1 MTNPRWPW
9 ADRAAA
15 GSPGGSAR
23 SPGSRTA
30 VLIGFSTGLEDA
42 LTVVLS
48 SDYSVLKAADTAE
61 ALELLETLRVDL
73 FIASSRCSV
82 ASVVK
87 LTESLGQ
94 PREARVVVLLAG
106 PDAAAERVYRAAGLQ
121 YVLHMPVRADELLRL
136 GMQPPRQQS

>member
-1 MTNPRWPW
+1 M
-9 ADRAAA
+9 
-15 GSPGGSAR
+15 
-23 SPGSRTA
+23 
-30 VLIGFSTGLEDA
+30 LIGFSTGLEDA

-48 SDYSVLKAADTAE
+48 SDYSVLRAADTAE

-106 PDAAAERVYRAAGLQ
+106 PDPAAERAYRAAGLQ

-136 GMQPPRQQS
+136 GTPPPRQQS

>member
-15 GSPGGSAR
+15 AAPGGSLR
-23 SPGSRTA
+23 SPGSRTV
-30 VLIGFSTGLEDA
+30 VLIGFSSGLEDA
-42 LTVVLS
+42 LSVILS
-48 SDYSVLKAADTAE
+48 SDYSVLTAANTAQ
-61 ALELLETLRVDL
+61 AMELLETLRVDL

-106 PDAAAERVYRAAGLQ
+106 PDPAAERVYRAAGLQ
-121 YVLHMPVRADELLRL
+121 YVLHMPVRADELLQLRT
-136 GMQPPRQQS
+136 QPPGQQS